1 MYALIKLKSMT
12 NKTVLEQLEDI
23 ILFQKRNPLS
33 KRDILLEIRLLKAQ
47 EKKDLCNAYVD
58 GMAEQLKAME
68 VYSPLQEPEDWFK
81 QTYPGN

>member
-1 MYALIKLKSMT
+1 MT

-47 EKKDLCNAYVD
+47 EKRDLCNAYL
-58 GMAEQLKAME
+58 GGIAEQINSME
-68 VYSPLQEPEDWFK
+68 NQGSLQDPEEWFK
-81 QTYPGN
+81 ETYPGI